1 MSRAKGATL
10 ESARQLT
17 NSSRGRIATSPSFV
31 AMLKGA
37 IAQCFVAAFVLLTI
51 NREVE
56 EYHAIEGGS
65 QTFDC
70 LAAYINEQA
79 GPN

>member
-1 MSRAKGATL
+1 M
-10 ESARQLT
+10 LT
-17 NSSRGRIATSPSFV
+17 A
-31 AMLKGA
+31 A

-51 NREVE
+51 NQSDQEAE

-70 LAAYINEQA
+70 LAARINEQA

>member
-1 MSRAKGATL
+1 MSRANGATL

-17 NSSRGRIATSPSFV
+17 NSSPGRIAASPSFV
-31 AMLKGA
+31 AMLTAA

-51 NREVE
+51 NQSDREVE

-70 LAAYINEQA
+70 LAA
-79 GPN
+79 